1 MAWGDTDPALTQL
14 PQGGYY
20 AKQDDELWLAR
31 TAFATMVAG
40 VMLAVGP
47 QYAAAIDCPEPNAG
61 TCPPLEGS
69 GSPKTGDSCP
79 LACDELGWHDGG
91 SCVGPCC
98 TCFM

>member
-1 MAWGDTDPALTQL
+1 MRTRTM
-14 PQGGYY
+14 
-20 AKQDDELWLAR
+20 KWLAR

>member
-1 MAWGDTDPALTQL
+1 MRGRMI
-14 PQGGYY
+14 
-20 AKQDDELWLAR
+20 KWLAR
-31 TAFATMVAG
+31 GAFATLVAG

-61 TCPPLEGS
+61 TCPPLTQGQCYS
-69 GSPKTGDSCP
+69 
-79 LACDELGWHDGG
+79 ACQGIGWQDGG